1 MSEADVIS
9 NTPSPRTRKTL
20 TQDLINA
27 GLTPGI
33 TVIVHSSLSSLGWVC
48 GGAVTVVQALM
59 DVVTSNGT
67 LVMPTHS
74 SDYSDPEPWQNPPV
88 PAEWW
93 QTIRDTMPAYDARIT
108 PTRNMGK
115 IVEVFRTCD
124 NVLRS
129 SHPSFS
135 FAAWGNH
142 AEAII
147 KNHSLNYSMSE
158 QSPLARLYD
167 LNGYVLLLG
176 TGYGNCTMFHLAEYR
191 VGDIKTLN
199 YAAPMMEGGKRV
211 WKTYLDIE
219 SDNDCFINMG
229 EDFEQAGYV
238 QVSQVGSAQTKLFS
252 VRDAVDFGVNW
263 LREKEINLKYK

>member
-1 MSEADVIS
+1 MTEAEAIS
-9 NTPSPRTRKTL
+9 KSQFPRTRETL
-20 TQDLINA
+20 KQDLINA

-48 GGAVTVVQALM
+48 GGAVAVIQALM
-59 DVVTSNGT
+59 DVITPNGT

-74 SDYSDPEPWQNPPV
+74 SDYSDPEPWENPPV

-115 IVEVFRTCD
+115 VVEVFRTCED
-124 NVLRS
+124 VLRS
-129 SHPSFS
+129 SHPNFS

-147 KNHSLNYSMSE
+147 KNHSLNYSLGE
-158 QSPLARLYD
+158 ASPLARLYD

-176 TGYGNCTMFHLAEYR
+176 TGYDTCTTFHLAEYR
-191 VGDIKTLN
+191 QDNPKKTN
-199 YAAPMMEGGKRV
+199 YAAPILESGERI
-211 WKTYLDIE
+211 WKTYSDIE
-219 SDNDCFINMG
+219 FNNDCFVIMG
-229 EDFEQAGYV
+229 SDFEKTGCV
-238 QVSQVGSAQTKLFS
+238 KKSQVGFAQTKFFA
-252 VRDAVDFGVNW
+252 VKDAVDFGVNW
-263 LREKEINLKYK
+263 LRENKLK

>member
-1 MSEADVIS
+1 MAEAEAIS
-9 NTPSPRTRKTL
+9 KSQLPRTRKTL

-48 GGAVTVVQALM
+48 GGAVTVVQALI
-59 DVVTSNGT
+59 DVVTSSGT

-74 SDYSDPEPWQNPPV
+74 NDYSDPELWQNPPV
-88 PAEWW
+88 PTEWW

-115 IVEVFRTCD
+115 IVEVFRTWE

-129 SHPSFS
+129 SHPNFS

-142 AEAII
+142 AEDII
-147 KNHSLNYSMSE
+147 KNHSFNYSLGE
-158 QSPLARLYD
+158 ESPLARLYD

-176 TGYGNCTMFHLAEYR
+176 TGYDTCTTFHLAEYR
-191 VGDIKTLN
+191 KGDIKTVN
-199 YAAPMMEGGKRV
+199 YAAPILEAGKRV
-211 WKTYLDIE
+211 WKTYLDIDFDTE
-219 SDNDCFINMG
+219 SFVDLG
-229 EDFEQAGYV
+229 EAFEKTGCV
-238 QVSQVGSAQTKLFS
+238 KNSKVGSADTKFFA
-252 VRDAVDFGVNW
+252 VRDAVDFGVDW
-263 LREKEINLKYK
+263 LKANRK

>member
-1 MSEADVIS
+1 MTEAEAIS
-9 NTPSPRTRKTL
+9 NSQFPRTRKTL

-48 GGAVTVVQALM
+48 GGAVTVIQALM

-93 QTIRDTMPAYDARIT
+93 QIIRDTMPVYDARIT

-115 IVEVFRTCD
+115 IVEVFRTCE

-129 SHPSFS
+129 SHPNFS

-142 AEAII
+142 AETII
-147 KNHSLNYSMSE
+147 KNHSLNYSLGE
-158 QSPLARLYD
+158 ESPLARLYD

-176 TGYGNCTMFHLAEYR
+176 TGYDTCTTFHLAEYR
-191 VGDIKTLN
+191 INNIKTVS
-199 YAAPMMEGGKRV
+199 YGAPILESEKRV
-211 WKTYLDIE
+211 WKTYSDI
-219 SDNDCFINMG
+219 DFDADCFTDMG
-229 EDFEQAGYV
+229 EDFQKANDV
-238 QVSQVGSAQTKLFS
+238 KISQVGSAQTKFFA
-252 VRDAVDFGVNW
+252 VRDAVDFGVSW
-263 LREKEINLKYK
+263 LKENKLN

>member
-1 MSEADVIS
+1 MTEAEAIAKS
-9 NTPSPRTRKTL
+9 QFPRTRKTL

-48 GGAVTVVQALM
+48 GGAVTVIQALM

-74 SDYSDPEPWQNPPV
+74 TDYSDPEPWQAPPV
-88 PAEWW
+88 PYEWW
-93 QTIRDTMPAYDARIT
+93 QIIRDTMPAYDARIT

-115 IVEVFRTCD
+115 IVEVFRSCE

-135 FAAWGNH
+135 FAAWGLE
-142 AEAII
+142 AETII
-147 KNHSLNYSMSE
+147 NNHSLNYSLGE
-158 QSPLARLYD
+158 ESPLARLYD

-176 TGYGNCTMFHLAEYR
+176 TQYDSCTAFHLAEYR
-191 VGDIKTLN
+191 KGDIETVN
-199 YAAPMMEGGKRV
+199 YGAPILEAGKKV
-211 WKTYLDIE
+211 WKTYLDIDFDGNSF
-219 SDNDCFINMG
+219 SDLGKN
-229 EDFEQAGYV
+229 FEKTGCV
-238 QVSQVGSAQTKLFS
+238 KNSKVGSADTKFFA
-252 VRDAVDFGVNW
+252 VRGAVDFGVNW
-263 LREKEINLKYK
+263 LKAKSK

>member
-1 MSEADVIS
+1 MREADTIFDS
-9 NTPSPRTRKTL
+9 QLPRTRKSL

-33 TVIVHSSLSSLGWVC
+33 TVIIHSSLSSLGWVC

-59 DVVTSNGT
+59 DAIAPSGT

-74 SDYSDPEPWQNPPV
+74 NDYSDPQPWQNPPV
-88 PAEWW
+88 PSQWW
-93 QTIRDTMPAYDARIT
+93 DIIRDTMPAYDPKIT

-124 NVLRS
+124 RVLRS

-142 AEAII
+142 AETII
-147 KNHSLNYSMSE
+147 KNHSLDYSLGE
-158 QSPLARLYD
+158 ESPLARLYD

-176 TGYGNCTMFHLAEYR
+176 TGYDTCTTFHLAEYR
-191 VGDIKTLN
+191 CGDLKTVN
-199 YAAPMMEGGKRV
+199 YGAPILEAGKRV
-211 WKTYLDIE
+211 WKHYTDIYF
-219 SDNDCFINMG
+219 DTDCFIDMG
-229 EDFEQAGYV
+229 EDFEKAGYV
-238 QVSQVGSAQTKLFS
+238 KVSQVGAAQTKLFS
-252 VRDAVDFGVNW
+252 VRDAVDFSVNW
-263 LREKEINLKYK
+263 LREKLR